1 MTKQA
6 ARTTTLPALTRAE
19 VIHVLGDVDDAI
31 VAAILET
38 GATYGELEEAQLWA
52 LGDIAELGK
61 EGHELSSAAA
71 AVYDILMNDPAFLEM
86 ERER

>member
-1 MTKQA
+1 MMKDA
-6 ARTTTLPALTRAE
+6 AKTTNWPALTRAE

-38 GATYGELEEAQLWA
+38 GATYGELEEAQIWV

-61 EGHELSSAAA
+61 EGHELSTAAA
-71 AVYDILMNDPAFLEM
+71 AVYDILMSDPALLEM
-86 ERER
+86 ERDR

>member
-1 MTKQA
+1 MTRDA
-6 ARTTTLPALTRAE
+6 ARTTKRPALSHAD

-38 GATYGELEEAQLWA
+38 GATYGELEEAQIWA

-61 EGHELSSAAA
+61 EGHELSPAAA
-71 AVYDILMNDPAFLEM
+71 AVYDILLNDPAFLDM

>member
-1 MTKQA
+1 MTKYA
-6 ARTTTLPALTRAE
+6 ARTTRWPALSRAE

-31 VAAILET
+31 VVAILET
-38 GATYGELEEAQLWA
+38 GATYGELEEAQIWA

-61 EGHELSSAAA
+61 EGHDLSPAAA
-71 AVYDILMNDPAFLEM
+71 AVCDILLNDPTFLEM

>member
-6 ARTTTLPALTRAE
+6 ARSTTFPALTRAE

-38 GATYGELEEAQLWA
+38 GATYGELEEAQIRA

-71 AVYDILMNDPAFLEM
+71 AVYDILMNDPTFLEM